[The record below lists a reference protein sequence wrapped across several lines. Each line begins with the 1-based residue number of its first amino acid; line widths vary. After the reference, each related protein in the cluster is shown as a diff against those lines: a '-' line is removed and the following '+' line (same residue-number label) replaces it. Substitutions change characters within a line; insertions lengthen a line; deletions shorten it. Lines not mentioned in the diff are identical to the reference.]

1 VQVKFGSTFSLR
13 GGALEVIPGQ
23 PSSLALRSTR
33 RGTWSGYGRDAKEW
47 ARKAVLNIAG
57 SGWFSSDRAVAEYAA
72 EIWQAE
78 ACPVSGRRLV
88 ERRPID

>member
-1 VQVKFGSTFSLR
+1 MFEPLR
-13 GGALEVIPGQ
+13 HELLTSGDYFMH
-23 PSSLALRSTR
+23 LADLQSYLQTDARLVEA
-33 RGTWSGYGRDAKEW
+33 YRDPKEW

-78 ACPVSGRRLV
+78 ACPVSGRFHPRNTV
-88 ERRPID
+88 YS